1 MADATSL
8 EAVRV
13 QRMWVVWLLYFFQF
27 AAVGI
32 YYTFLNV
39 YFRDTGLSGTQIG
52 LLNMAAAI
60 VGVVSSLAW
69 GYLGDR
75 TGKPRFI
82 IAGGAAGA
90 LLAAQFIPYM
100 SGFWPLLLMICLS
113 SLMNSAPMTLV
124 DSTTLVLLGAHRED
138 YGRYRLGGSI
148 GYILMTLAAGFILQ
162 GTGLRVMFPLYGA
175 VMAAFALA
183 ALWLPPAA
191 VHLEQPSIKQI
202 GGMVRRPAWLLF
214 VTCIFLAWISYN
226 ATIMYLGVS
235 LKAMGASDSLI
246 GIATIISA
254 VVEMPFMFFSRG
266 FLQRFGP
273 VRLLVAA
280 MALMVVRYFLLSQM
294 PSPGWAIAINVLN
307 GPAFV
312 FFWNSAV
319 TYANKMAPPHL
330 AGTAQG
336 LFSATTS
343 LGSVVSS
350 LLAGWLFDVVGP
362 KGIFLVMSALVLAAL
377 LLFSAGNFFRK
388 QSPQAEPAA
397 GRE

>member
-1 MADATSL
+1 MVNAASL
-8 EAVRV
+8 EAPRPR
-13 QRMWVVWLLYFFQF
+13 RMWIVWMSYFFQF
-27 AAVGI
+27 AAIGI

-39 YFRDTGLSGTQIG
+39 YFRSTGLSGTQIG
-52 LLNMAAAI
+52 LLNMLAAT
-60 VGVVSSLAW
+60 VGMVSSMAW

-100 SGFWPLLLMICLS
+100 GGFWPLLLVTCLS

-124 DSTTLVLLGAHRED
+124 DSTTLVLLGANRED

-148 GYILMTLAAGFILQ
+148 GYIIMTLASGFILQ
-162 GTGLRVMFPLYGA
+162 GAGLQVMFPLYGA

-191 VHLEQPSIKQI
+191 VHLETPSLKKI
-202 GGMVRRPAWLLF
+202 GPMIRQPAWLLF
-214 VTCIFLAWISYN
+214 ITCVFLTWISYN
-226 ATIMYLGVS
+226 ATIMFLGVS
-235 LKAMGASDSLI
+235 LNAMGASDGLI
-246 GIATIISA
+246 GVATIIAA
-254 VVEMPFMFFSRG
+254 VVEMPFMFFSGR
-266 FLQRFGP
+266 FLRRFGP
-273 VRLLVAA
+273 VRLLAVA

-294 PSPGWAIAINVLN
+294 PTPVWAVAINVLN

-319 TYANKMAPPHL
+319 TYANKLAPPQM

-336 LFSATTS
+336 LLTAATS
-343 LGSVVSS
+343 LAGVVSS
-350 LLAGWLFDVVGP
+350 LLVGWLFDVLGP
-362 KGIFLVMSALVLAAL
+362 KGIFLVLSALVLTAL
-377 LLFSAGNFFRK
+377 LLFSAGSLFRK
-388 QSPQAEPAA
+388 NTSQPDQ
-397 GRE
+397 R